1 MKAGL
6 GHGQATLTSFVVSN
20 AGTRYE
26 STNLRQRTLTM
37 SVVNKL
43 IIQCALPI
51 SLVDHPSFRS
61 CLADFDPKYLPPCR
75 QTVTNSILPQL
86 QNKTN
91 LHQFLANVKTFP
103 WRPIFGLI
111 GVCTLFLGV
120 TAHTFSDGKPCSYLL
135 AFKGFSGS
143 HTGQKI
149 ALESVVTQNTLSG
162 KVRCIVT
169 DNASNMK
176 KAMSVMFDMFQ

>member
-1 MKAGL
+1 LLPVFLNPPNDPSENFMLQYTNTAIVSKKVIKNVFALCRHLKRAHELTYKEYQATLMKAGL

-86 QNKTN
+86 
-91 LHQFLANVKTFP
+91 
-103 WRPIFGLI
+103 
-111 GVCTLFLGV
+111 
-120 TAHTFSDGKPCSYLL
+120 
-135 AFKGFSGS
+135 
-143 HTGQKI
+143 
-149 ALESVVTQNTLSG
+149 
-162 KVRCIVT
+162 
-169 DNASNMK
+169 
-176 KAMSVMFDMFQ
+176 